1 MKHKKEIVLS
11 MKKYYLFVLTIIS
24 VSLMLVNCN
33 GNGTGTVSADK
44 NNGATEGTINGHDW
58 VDLGLPSGTL
68 WATCNVGANAPE
80 ENGDYFSWGETA
92 AKEEYLL
99 STCKYFDYNNIT
111 KYCNDPGYGD
121 NAFADNKTVLEPS
134 DDAATANW
142 GDGWC
147 LPTKDEFKELIDKC
161 TWMKKSNGFEVKGP
175 NGKTI
180 LLPLPGYRVT
190 EPREVGMNGYYW
202 TSSLGEKNPSFAWK
216 TDFTGKRMLEEGR
229 YMGLPVRPVC
239 KK

>member
-1 MKHKKEIVLS
+1 
-11 MKKYYLFVLTIIS
+11 MKKYYLIVLTIIS

-33 GNGTGTVSADK
+33 GNASVDK

-111 KYCNDPGYGD
+111 KYCNDPSYGD
-121 NAFADNKTVLEPS
+121 NAFADNKTVLGRLTMLPPTTG
-134 DDAATANW
+134 AMV
-142 GDGWC
+142 GVC
-147 LPTKDEFKELIDKC
+147 LP
-161 TWMKKSNGFEVKGP
+161 
-175 NGKTI
+175 
-180 LLPLPGYRVT
+180 R
-190 EPREVGMNGYYW
+190 
-202 TSSLGEKNPSFAWK
+202 TSSRS
-216 TDFTGKRMLEEGR
+216 
-229 YMGLPVRPVC
+229 
-239 KK
+239 